1 MNQPMLWQDEPNT
14 APVLVCAYGEPWL
27 GPHPR
32 CNARGMELAREFA
45 AAVSRGEFDAQGYTP
60 AERTAKTKREAK

>member
-32 CNARGMELAREFA
+32 CNARGAELAREFA
-45 AAVSRGEFDAQGYTP
+45 AGPWDAEGYMP
-60 AERTAKTKREAK
+60 AERKAKTKATR